1 MGTESA
7 GKASLHNLGCKVNAY
22 EMDVMEQILRSK
34 GYEIVPFGEKA
45 DVCIINTCTV
55 TNIADRKS
63 RQMLHRARSENPG
76 AVIVAV
82 GCYVQTGLE
91 EALKDEGIDLCIGNN
106 NKSRIAEILERY
118 LDEREAGRTDK
129 MPGGDTVS
137 SMKDCPYERMELT
150 ELSSRTR
157 AYIKIQD
164 GCDQFC
170 TYCIIPF
177 ARGRVRCR
185 EREDIVKEVAGLAG
199 KGISEFVLTGINVST
214 YGADGLLGLLNDL
227 DGVKGVR
234 RIRLSSLEPRLF
246 TEGFVRGLKA
256 VENLC
261 PHFHLSLQS
270 GSDSVLKRMNR
281 HYDTKEY
288 AEKAELLRSVF
299 DDPAIT
305 TDIIAGFPGE
315 TEEEFEETF
324 SFARKTGFYEMHV
337 FKYSRREGTVADR
350 MSGQLTD
357 REKSARSEKL
367 ISLGRLMSE
376 EYVKRHEGLVREVLF
391 EEVKE
396 LDGRE
401 YVVGHTPEYIH
412 VAAEGGTE
420 LCGRI
425 ESVKLKGN
433 AGEGF
438 IKGELIK
445 FT

>member
-1 MGTESA
+1 MKT
-7 GKASLHNLGCKVNAY
+7 ASLHNLGCKVNAY
-22 EMDVMEQILRSK
+22 EMDVMEQILRSR
-34 GYEIVPFGEKA
+34 GYEIVPFGERA

-63 RQMLHRARSENPG
+63 RQMLHKARSENPG

-129 MPGGDTVS
+129 MPGGDTVCD
-137 SMKDCPYERMELT
+137 MKDCPYEPMQLK

-164 GCDQFC
+164 GCNQFC
-170 TYCIIPF
+170 SYCIIPF

-185 EREDIVKEVAGLAG
+185 DAEDIRKEVEGLAT

-214 YGADGLLGLLNDL
+214 YGGEELVELIRKLGEIGD
-227 DGVKGVR
+227 VR

-246 TEGFVRGLKA
+246 TEEFVKGLRSIDK
-256 VENLC
+256 LC

-288 AEKAELLRSVF
+288 AEKAGLLRSVF

-315 TEEEFEETF
+315 TEEEFEETYA
-324 SFARKTGFYEMHV
+324 FARQIGFYEMHV
-337 FKYSRREGTVADR
+337 FKYSRREGTVAANLP
-350 MSGQLTD
+350 GQLTD
-357 REKSARSEKL
+357 REKSARSERL
-367 ISLGRLMSE
+367 ITLGKQMSD
-376 EYVKRHEGLVREVLF
+376 EYVARHEGLVREVLF
-391 EEVKE
+391 EETK
-396 LDGRE
+396 LIDGRE
-401 YVVGHTPEYIH
+401 YICGHTPEYIH
-412 VAAEGGTE
+412 VAAEGGE
-420 LCGRI
+420 EFAGRI
-425 ESVKLKGN
+425 EAVKLG
-433 AGEGF
+433 APVGDDH
-438 IKGELIK
+438 IKGELN
-445 FT
+445 